1 MSTSRARPVL
11 CTLAAVA
18 AATALA
24 APRANAQ
31 TAPTVTTVTPPCG
44 LAGGGDTIGIAGT
57 GFVAPATVTF
67 GATPSTS
74 VTVNSATSITATAPA
89 GAGTVDVAVSDA
101 NGTSATS
108 SSDEFTYNPD
118 AFGVCRF
125 SQTFTDG
132 SGNPFTQAGGHPAS
146 VTTTIDFNETRGFP
160 VQNVKDIY
168 VQLPAGFVGNPSV
181 VGQCTEAELGNESNG
196 DTPACPPDSQ
206 IGTLQVRFTS
216 SAPTFNV
223 YNMVPP
229 ADTPAEFGAPLL
241 VGTVAHVF
249 ATVRN
254 GGDYGLT
261 ASVYGL
267 PELLP
272 IRAETLTLWGV
283 PADHA
288 TGAQPADA
296 FLSYPQDCDAGPL
309 TTTLQTD
316 SWNAPGQL
324 VSASSP
330 APAPT
335 GCDESHFPPGVFAPS
350 LTVTPSTTQA
360 DAPSGYTIDVRVP
373 LDESGADLSTPLVRS
388 ASVTLPAGVSI
399 NPPVADGLSACTPSQ
414 FATRP
419 TTCPTSSIIG
429 TATIETPLL
438 SAPLTGSIYMAAQG
452 AGAPANPF
460 GVDVEALGS
469 GVDLHLQGAISAD
482 PSSGRLTAT
491 FSNNPQLP
499 FSDLMLSFKSG
510 ARAPLAN
517 PLGCGAAIT
526 TSDIGAWPPG
536 VSDATPS
543 ASFAVDAD
551 GAGGACPAAWPFAP
565 GFAAGVLDPT
575 AGAFTTF
582 TTTLSRAD
590 RTPPLASLSL
600 TTPPG
605 LLATIGSV
613 PPCGEPAASQGTC
626 PAASAV
632 GTTTVAAG
640 AGSDPIYLT
649 GTAYLTGPYGGAP
662 FGLSIVVPGQVGP
675 FALGSIVVRAPISV
689 NPHTARLTIGPATLP
704 SIVEGVALRLR
715 EVNVT
720 IDRPGFMFNP
730 TSCSAL
736 ATGAT
741 VGGADGASSSFA
753 TPFDV
758 GGCAALPFA
767 PTVQATSAGA
777 TSSADGA
784 SLDVGVKVPTGS
796 SNLRSVAVTLPSQ
809 LSVRLDTVQLSCPRA
824 TFDADPAGCPAGAIV
839 GNSSAATPVL
849 PVGLSGTVYL
859 VAQAG
864 GLPTLEDVLEG
875 DGVTVNLTGSVA
887 IAAGGATS
895 TTFAAIPDV
904 PISSFQLDLPEGPHS
919 ALASVVGNLCG
930 QSPALPAVVAAQDG
944 AELRDRVRVSITGCV
959 SAALLRSY
967 AAAVHGGRLTLVVT
981 ATGTGVL
988 RVGAPYVKT
997 VRRTLAAG
1005 THRLTIALEP
1015 SAASAR
1021 RRHERI
1027 AVKVSFTAAQPGA
1040 RTVARTLSVRL

>member
-330 APAPT
+330 ARRRPA
-335 GCDESHFPPGVFAPS
+335 
-350 LTVTPSTTQA
+350 
-360 DAPSGYTIDVRVP
+360 
-373 LDESGADLSTPLVRS
+373 
-388 ASVTLPAGVSI
+388 
-399 NPPVADGLSACTPSQ
+399 
-414 FATRP
+414 ATR
-419 TTCPTSSIIG
+419 
-429 TATIETPLL
+429 
-438 SAPLTGSIYMAAQG
+438 
-452 AGAPANPF
+452 
-460 GVDVEALGS
+460 
-469 GVDLHLQGAISAD
+469 
-482 PSSGRLTAT
+482 
-491 FSNNPQLP
+491 
-499 FSDLMLSFKSG
+499 
-510 ARAPLAN
+510 
-517 PLGCGAAIT
+517 
-526 TSDIGAWPPG
+526 
-536 VSDATPS
+536 
-543 ASFAVDAD
+543 
-551 GAGGACPAAWPFAP
+551 
-565 GFAAGVLDPT
+565 
-575 AGAFTTF
+575 
-582 TTTLSRAD
+582 
-590 RTPPLASLSL
+590 
-600 TTPPG
+600 
-605 LLATIGSV
+605 
-613 PPCGEPAASQGTC
+613 
-626 PAASAV
+626 
-632 GTTTVAAG
+632 
-640 AGSDPIYLT
+640 
-649 GTAYLTGPYGGAP
+649 
-662 FGLSIVVPGQVGP
+662 
-675 FALGSIVVRAPISV
+675 
-689 NPHTARLTIGPATLP
+689 
-704 SIVEGVALRLR
+704 
-715 EVNVT
+715 
-720 IDRPGFMFNP
+720 
-730 TSCSAL
+730 
-736 ATGAT
+736 
-741 VGGADGASSSFA
+741 
-753 TPFDV
+753 
-758 GGCAALPFA
+758 
-767 PTVQATSAGA
+767 ATSRPAC
-777 TSSADGA
+777 
-784 SLDVGVKVPTGS
+784 L
-796 SNLRSVAVTLPSQ
+796 
-809 LSVRLDTVQLSCPRA
+809 PRA
-824 TFDADPAGCPAGAIV
+824 
-839 GNSSAATPVL
+839 S
-849 PVGLSGTVYL
+849 
-859 VAQAG
+859 
-864 GLPTLEDVLEG
+864 
-875 DGVTVNLTGSVA
+875 
-887 IAAGGATS
+887 
-895 TTFAAIPDV
+895 
-904 PISSFQLDLPEGPHS
+904 
-919 ALASVVGNLCG
+919 
-930 QSPALPAVVAAQDG
+930 
-944 AELRDRVRVSITGCV
+944 
-959 SAALLRSY
+959 RS
-967 AAAVHGGRLTLVVT
+967 
-981 ATGTGVL
+981 
-988 RVGAPYVKT
+988 
-997 VRRTLAAG
+997 RR
-1005 THRLTIALEP
+1005 
-1015 SAASAR
+1015 AR
-1021 RRHERI
+1021 RRPTRPPGTRSTS
-1027 AVKVSFTAAQPGA
+1027 ACPSTRAAPTCQRRSSAPH
-1040 RTVARTLSVRL
+1040 R